1 MTTITIQLPDDQAK
15 RLAALAERCQVSP
28 EGLVVAKVRELLNQP
43 DKSFDNAARY
53 VLKKNAEL
61 YRRLA

>member
-1 MTTITIQLPDDQAK
+1 MTDITITLPDE
-15 RLAALAERCQVSP
+15 RLAKLRERAAAYGVSAE
-28 EGLVVAKVRELLNQP
+28 ELVRAGIDHLIGGP
-43 DKSFDNAARY
+43 DEEFEKAADY

>member
-1 MTTITIQLPDDQAK
+1 MHRLKEIAARFHVTPEELAQAGIEELLGRPDDAFQ
-15 RLAALAERCQVSP
+15 RAA
-28 EGLVVAKVRELLNQP
+28 
-43 DKSFDNAARY
+43 DY

>member
-1 MTTITIQLPDDQAK
+1 MTTITITLPDDRMH
-15 RLAALAERCQVSP
+15 RLKEITARFQVTPEELARVGIE
-28 EGLVVAKVRELLNQP
+28 ELLGRP
-43 DKSFDNAARY
+43 DDAFQRAADY